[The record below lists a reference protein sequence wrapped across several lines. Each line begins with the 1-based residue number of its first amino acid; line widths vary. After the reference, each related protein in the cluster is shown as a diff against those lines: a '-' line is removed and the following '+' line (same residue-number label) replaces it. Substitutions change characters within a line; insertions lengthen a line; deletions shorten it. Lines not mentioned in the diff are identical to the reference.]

1 MKIAPPPR
9 SVYVDEFLLVKNK
22 RSRFWAVSLVPTTP
36 TVLLSSSVRAWVQLA
51 GHGDSGGGRQASAE
65 RCRPSEG
72 LSSPPPREAGSAQ
85 SVPGSACTGRLGSW
99 FQSTFPGFLS
109 SWRWGSFKWLEGCRE
124 EENSSSRG

>member
-1 MKIAPPPR
+1 MRIAPLPC

-22 RSRFWAVSLVPTTP
+22 RFRFWVVSLVPTTQ
-36 TVLLSSSVRAWVQLA
+36 TVLVSSSVRAWVQLA

-72 LSSPPPREAGSAQ
+72 LSSLPPREAGSAQ
-85 SVPGSACTGRLGSW
+85 SVPGSACTELGSW
-99 FQSTFPGFLS
+99 FQPTLPGFLS

-124 EENSSSRG
+124 EKNSSSRG